1 MNVACVFAP
10 CVVRADACCR
20 RVFSQTV
27 VAIDESQDLFV
38 FALDP
43 FSWIFQFFYWFAAL
57 FGFIHCSSTV
67 TLHSW
72 TLYLSF
78 LLTDTENS
86 NQKNQCSPGNV
97 NKMMVNVSHSPVWSQ
112 FKAVVESFGVQTCV
126 GLFTVR
132 SSVSLK
138 MNTKH
143 VFMRKYWG
151 ALCPQSC
158 PDWESQ
164 EYSTHYSS
172 SFHYSHWLCAD
183 KTSETR
189 AELDKQ
195 TVQRGKHRKKK
206 TCIISKFRALKT
218 DINYKLLDLTAHWL
232 HDASIIGRLACDWLS
247 REEEEERSL
256 IGCCRLEGGHR
267 SSYLLLQLSDGK

>member
-27 VAIDESQDLFV
+27 VTIDESQDLFV

-78 LLTDTENS
+78 LLTDMENS

-151 ALCPQSC
+151 ALCPQSR

-164 EYSTHYSS
+164 EHSTHYSS

-195 TVQRGKHRKKK
+195 TVQRAKHRKKK
-206 TCIISKFRALKT
+206 NLHHFQVQGFK
-218 DINYKLLDLTAHWL
+218 NWYKLQVTGSDSSLATWCINHREAGVWL
-232 HDASIIGRLACDWLS
+232 AQQRGGRREITYWL
-247 REEEEERSL
+247 L
-256 IGCCRLEGGHR
+256 
-267 SSYLLLQLSDGK
+267 